1 MTWPKCVVIFIA
13 LFGLY
18 GAEFLYFLLPNADLW
33 LVMAGLVCWIPLFVF
48 SLVALF
54 RRRWKLVSI
63 FRRVGVAFPCRSRR
77 LGTAPLAKG
86 PRLHLGTLLNKE
98 FLPKCRLWEF
108 VENGTTQAVGYC
120 GGHDRGNFFDY
131 IVYDTTNE
139 FTLPVSQ
146 RSSEWKRLIGKAS
159 EQGVESR
166 EQPTY
171 HLFGNFYATS
181 VAIYELG
188 PEQSRD

>member
-1 MTWPKCVVIFIA
+1 MLDTIVCFFLGSSFQASLEIGFDFVVWV
-13 LFGLY
+13 
-18 GAEFLYFLLPNADLW
+18 LLSPVVLGVWAPRHW
-33 LVMAGLVCWIPLFVF
+33 LRGQGF
-48 SLVALF
+48 
-54 RRRWKLVSI
+54 
-63 FRRVGVAFPCRSRR
+63 
-77 LGTAPLAKG
+77 
-86 PRLHLGTLLNKE
+86 HLGTLLNKE

-139 FTLPVSQ
+139 STLPVSQ

-181 VAIYELG
+181 VGIYELG